1 MSTEGVRQDGTWD
14 EHYRLWSEVRHKRG
28 EDAQRWIQAARK
40 RVGRNPPDDWQWL
53 AEALADAERKWFVA
67 NVFKLHPVPRRLFGP
82 MLRAGVLEPNPS
94 SNRMFIEPCV
104 ESLGGRRV
112 LEELLRYLESGSDAE
127 KAGAVSALYWVRGNP
142 RNEELDDLR
151 ERFRC
156 RMLRE
161 FVDNPDLNVRRRI
174 IPMLHLVEPE
184 AYPEELR
191 PLIEV
196 AVQVARSHPDE
207 YIRHRVEVQL
217 GAGGPLL
224 MAIPDTGGQRPDH
237 SLRQTG
243 PHPQAW
249 MTRTEQLE
257 RRVRRLL
264 LLFIAGLVLSGLTAF
279 PLVTEL
285 RLLTSALGA
294 GPETRPQEVAG
305 VLRWLVT
312 VRDALIATNAR
323 YPFLAYG
330 TDWLAFAHLV
340 IAVAFVGPWR
350 DPVRNRWVVTF
361 GLIACAGVVPLALVA
376 GAVRGIPLYWRLID
390 CAFGVAGAA
399 LLWPCARAIQELE
412 ASSGGA
418 VKAEGA

>member
-1 MSTEGVRQDGTWD
+1 MR
-14 EHYRLWSEVRHKRG
+14 
-28 EDAQRWIQAARK
+28 AARN
-40 RVGRNPPDDWQWL
+40 RVGRNTPDDWQWL
-53 AEALADAERKWFVA
+53 ADALADAERKWFVA
-67 NVFKLHPVPRRLFGP
+67 AVFESHGVPGRLLGP
-82 MLRAGVLEPNPS
+82 MLRAGVLERNPS
-94 SNRMFIEPCV
+94 ANRVFIQPCV
-104 ESLGGRRV
+104 QSLGARRV
-112 LEELLRYLESGSDAE
+112 LEELLRYLESGTDAE
-127 KAGAVSALYWVRGNP
+127 KAGAASALYWAGGNP
-142 RNEELDDLR
+142 RGEELGGVCQRL
-151 ERFRC
+151 EC
-156 RMLRE
+156 QMLRE
-161 FVDNPDLNVRRRI
+161 FVQNPDLNVRRRI
-174 IPMLHLVEPE
+174 IPMLRLEPQ
-184 AYPEELR
+184 AYPRELR
-191 PLIEV
+191 ALIPV
-196 AVQVARSHPDE
+196 AVRIARSHQDE

-217 GAGGPLL
+217 GAGRPL
-224 MAIPDTGGQRPDH
+224 MAI
-237 SLRQTG
+237 
-243 PHPQAW
+243 
-249 MTRTEQLE
+249 RTEQLE
-257 RRVRRLL
+257 RRVRLLL

-285 RLLTSALGA
+285 RWLTGALGA
-294 GPETRPQEVAG
+294 GPETRPQEVTG

-361 GLIACAGVVPLALVA
+361 GLIACAGVIPLALVA

-418 VKAEGA
+418 VSNESLQPRGAR